1 MVEENIETNIY
12 YLIGYALSAME
23 SARDSLHTSQS
34 NDKIFSRLNDAV
46 DYIKKGI
53 KKTIN
58 FLCEPYIKL
67 QVYSFL
73 TIASIYFCEVKY
85 DIRRIST
92 NCYRIRRI
100 EANFKMPN
108 HLNVEKELR
117 PRQYKIKQHKK

>member
-53 KKTIN
+53 KRHMQKN
-58 FLCEPYIKL
+58 QED
-67 QVYSFL
+67 QE
-73 TIASIYFCEVKY
+73 SIYNYARE
-85 DIRRIST
+85 SA
-92 NCYRIRRI
+92 
-100 EANFKMPN
+100 E
-108 HLNVEKELR
+108 
-117 PRQYKIKQHKK
+117 